1 LAGPGLAGAPKSDF
15 CSGAFLGASD
25 SPHPDI
31 AKPATVKVMAK
42 TAVSLRMTLFSFAKI
57 VRGDDTS
64 HGDPSDFTAF

>member
-1 LAGPGLAGAPKSDF
+1 
-15 CSGAFLGASD
+15 LGASD

-64 HGDPSDFTAF
+64 HGAPSDFTAF